1 MYQCTWFYTSNL
13 VFPKNKDVVAA
24 AWSVTADE
32 FYRYEMSEDDSLS
45 LKDMYCFIRTV
56 EGEGR
61 LETVDGEKIFLPKN
75 SYIIFKRKKLKEYR
89 STHKIWK
96 YFWVDFLCYSPL
108 KVKTDKIYTTDVSEH
123 ECELFNELLDV
134 GREFPNEIDYI
145 NSVFRHYFFNLTL
158 KYVEKPA
165 SAAHSVKLSEVCT
178 YIQQKLYSRIT
189 VTEIANFFNVSSRR
203 IHQIF
208 NDSLHVS
215 PKQYIS
221 DLKIEKAKQILEKT
235 SMSIIEIADTL
246 GYYSAYHFS
255 SAFQQKTGYSPS
267 AYRRN
272 LISKKNDE

>member
-75 SYIIFKRKKLKEYR
+75 SYIIVKRKKLKEYR

-123 ECELFNELLDV
+123 EYELFNELLDV

-208 NDSLHVS
+208 NDSLHVIS
-215 PKQYIS
+215 QTVYLRPKNR
-221 DLKIEKAKQILEKT
+221 KGK
-235 SMSIIEIADTL
+235 ADT
-246 GYYSAYHFS
+246 
-255 SAFQQKTGYSPS
+255 
-267 AYRRN
+267 
-272 LISKKNDE
+272 

>member
-1 MYQCTWFYTSNL
+1 MYQCTWFYTANL
-13 VFPKNKDVVAA
+13 ILPKDKDIVAA
-24 AWSVTADE
+24 AWNITADE
-32 FYRYEMSEDDSLS
+32 FYRYEMSEDALA
-45 LKDMYCFIRTV
+45 LKDMFCFIRTI

-61 LETVDGEKIFLPKN
+61 LEKTDGTKIFLPKN
-75 SYIIFKRKKLKEYR
+75 SFTIIRRNKIKEYR
-89 STHKIWK
+89 SAQKIWK
-96 YFWVDFLCYSPL
+96 YYWVDFVCHSPMKTRTE
-108 KVKTDKIYTTDVSEH
+108 KVYTADVTEH
-123 ECELFNELLDV
+123 ECALFNELIDV
-134 GREFPNEIDYI
+134 GREFPSEFEYI
-145 NSVFRHYFFNLTL
+145 NSIFKHYFFNLT
-158 KYVEKPA
+158 KKHIEKP
-165 SAAHSVKLSEVCT
+165 SSSAHSVKLSEVCT

-235 SMSIIEIADTL
+235 SMPIIDIADTL

-255 SAFQQKTGYSPS
+255 SAFQQKTGCSPS

-272 LISKKNDE
+272 LLSKSHDE

>member
-1 MYQCTWFYTSNL
+1 MYQCTWFYTANL
-13 VFPKNKDVVAA
+13 ILPKDKDIVAA
-24 AWSVTADE
+24 AWNVTADE
-32 FYRYEMSEDDSLS
+32 FYRYEMSEDALA
-45 LKDMYCFIRTV
+45 LKDMFCFVRTI

-61 LETVDGEKIFLPKN
+61 LEKTDGTKIFLPKN
-75 SYIIFKRKKLKEYR
+75 SFIIIRRNKIKEYR
-89 STHKIWK
+89 SAQKIWK
-96 YFWVDFLCYSPL
+96 YYWVDFVCHSPMKTRTE
-108 KVKTDKIYTTDVSEH
+108 KVYTADVTEH
-123 ECELFNELLDV
+123 ECALFYELIDV
-134 GREFPNEIDYI
+134 GREFPSEFEYI
-145 NSVFRHYFFNLTL
+145 NSIFKHYFFNLT
-158 KYVEKPA
+158 KKHIEKP
-165 SAAHSVKLSEVCT
+165 SSSAHSVKLSEVCT

-235 SMSIIEIADTL
+235 SMPIIDIADTL

-255 SAFQQKTGYSPS
+255 SAFQQKTGCSPS

-272 LISKKNDE
+272 LLSKSHDE